1 MSKYS
6 KEDYLDQ
13 LLYTMEDGSSAKK
26 SGKEKKEISSEERW
40 EREIF
45 GESGLNQES
54 VTDEEEFL
62 REFEE
67 ELLQDEL
74 PDASVEFEEQ
84 NFRTNDPER
93 NDPEIPRGEMPDQ
106 SSLSNREPVV
116 DENAEFEGE
125 LPDDVKEEKS
135 GQPEETAEKSDQL
148 DEAMGAFDEKISS
161 GEQEELDLSGM
172 KDQDLLDML
181 SGDENFSDLGQL
193 LSDEEEGKQIAGE
206 DSIGDFAKNQMD
218 EQRQKVSSSS
228 ELEISSGDSGAEEHS
243 KSKKGKNSLLSK
255 ISGFLFGEEPEK
267 TVTLTDES
275 MDNVM
280 MLSEENQQILNELE
294 EADREESNPGK
305 KKKKKEKK
313 KAPKPKKEKKKK
325 EPKPKKEKKPKPV
338 DNTPP
343 LPKGPVA
350 AIVIMVASLMGLVLL
365 GTSLLG
371 YQANVNAAKEAYQQE
386 TYLEAFRKMQG
397 LKVKQKDE
405 KLYNRLAALAS
416 VSEKYQAYLI
426 FDHNGAKDMALDS
439 LVCAYG
445 RYEINLPYA
454 KQYECEPQM
463 ETLKK
468 KIVDALK
475 KDFSMTEKEASE
487 LYRIKNRDEYTIQ
500 LREKLEKSDKK

>member
-45 GESGLNQES
+45 GESGLDQGS

-74 PDASVEFEEQ
+74 PDASVEFEER
-84 NFRTNDPER
+84 NIRTNDPER
-93 NDPEIPRGEMPDQ
+93 DDTEIPGGEMPDQ
-106 SSLSNREPVV
+106 SLLSNKELVV

-125 LPDDVKEEKS
+125 LPDDAKEEKS

-148 DEAMGAFDEKISS
+148 DEAMGDFDEKISS

-181 SGDENFSDLGQL
+181 SGDESLSDLGQL

-206 DSIGDFAKNQMD
+206 DSIGDFARNQMD
-218 EQRQKVSSSS
+218 EQRQTVFSS
-228 ELEISSGDSGAEEHS
+228 EAEMSSGDSGTEDHS
-243 KSKKGKNSLLSK
+243 KGKKNKNSLLSK
-255 ISGFLFGEEPEK
+255 ISRILFGEEQDE
-267 TVTLTDES
+267 TVTLTDDDL
-275 MDNVM
+275 DNVM

-294 EADREESNPGK
+294 EADRAASNTGK
-305 KKKKKEKK
+305 KKKKKE

-365 GTSLLG
+365 GTSMLG
-371 YQANVNAAKEAYQQE
+371 YQANVNAAKEAYQQG

-405 KLYNRLAALAS
+405 KLYNCLAALAS

-454 KQYECEPQM
+454 KEYECEPQM

-500 LREKLEKSDKK
+500 LRQKLEKADMK